1 MLAHIAVGP
10 SVSSILTANITDER
24 PIASTFQVTPAAGR
38 MYQSSAQSIAEGTAT
53 PLGNMTED
61 YVQGGVTF
69 TTPSGVG
76 TLTVPATGL
85 YHVDAVTTFDT
96 SALSIFGHRFIGE
109 VLRNWW
115 MILAPEVPYV
125 EPPSGSTT
133 FMTPRP

>member
-1 MLAHIAVGP
+1 
-10 SVSSILTANITDER
+10 
-24 PIASTFQVTPAAGR
+24 
-38 MYQSSAQSIAEGTAT
+38 
-53 PLGNMTED
+53 MTED

-85 YHVDAVTTFDT
+85 YHVDAVTTFDA